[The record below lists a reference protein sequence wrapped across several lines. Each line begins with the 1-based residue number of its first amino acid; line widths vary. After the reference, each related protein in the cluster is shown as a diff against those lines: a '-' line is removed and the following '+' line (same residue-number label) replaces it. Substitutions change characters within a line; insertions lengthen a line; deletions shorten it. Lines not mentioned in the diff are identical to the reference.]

1 MKKILFIVVAL
12 ISCQTEEVLFNVET
26 KVVPADSGQTN
37 PNKVKVFLGEQ
48 ILIEAIPNLG
58 YSFHKWTMDESSEKI
73 LFDSITKN
81 EISLIVDSDLSLIA
95 NFRSKTKI
103 SDKAF
108 ENVLVQL
115 GIDDIIDGF
124 VNTQKCET
132 ITTLD
137 LSNKGIQNIQGI
149 EAFKNLRILNL
160 NNNYL
165 ENIVDFSSN
174 NNLKFINLSNNINI
188 SCVKVWTSYDSNN
201 VEIIVDNNIN
211 ISTNC

>member
-1 MKKILFIVVAL
+1 MKKILLILLIL

-26 KVVPADSGQTN
+26 KVIPADSGQTN

-48 ILIEAIPNLG
+48 ILIQAIPNLG
-58 YSFHKWTMDESSEKI
+58 YSFHKWTMDDSSEKI

-95 NFRSKTKI
+95 NFRSKTII

-108 ENVLVQL
+108 ENVLVEL
-115 GIDDIIDGF
+115 GIDDVVDGF

-137 LSNKGIQNIQGI
+137 LSDKGIQNIQGI

-174 NNLKFINLSNNINI
+174 NNLKYINLSNNINI
-188 SCVKVWTSYDSNN
+188 SCVKVWTNYNSNN

-211 ISTNC
+211 ISTSC

>member
-1 MKKILFIVVAL
+1 MKKLVLILLTL

-26 KVVPADSGQTN
+26 KVLPADSGQTN

-48 ILIEAIPNLG
+48 ILIQAIPNLG
-58 YSFHKWTMDESSEKI
+58 YSFHKWTMDDNSEKI

-95 NFRSKTKI
+95 NFRSKTII

-108 ENVLVQL
+108 ENALVEL
-115 GIDDIIDGF
+115 GIDDVVDGF

-137 LSNKGIQNIQGI
+137 LSDKGIENIQGI

-174 NNLKFINLSNNINI
+174 NNLKHINLSNNINI
-188 SCVKVWTSYDSNN
+188 SCVKVWTNYNSNN

-211 ISTNC
+211 ISTSC

>member
-1 MKKILFIVVAL
+1 MKKILLILLIL

-26 KVVPADSGQTN
+26 KVIPADSGQTN

-48 ILIEAIPNLG
+48 ILIQAIPNLG
-58 YSFHKWTMDESSEKI
+58 YSFHKWTMDDSSEKI

-103 SDKAF
+103 LDKAF
-108 ENVLVQL
+108 ENVLVEL
-115 GIDDIIDGF
+115 GIDDVVDGF

-137 LSNKGIQNIQGI
+137 LIDKGIQNIQGI

-174 NNLKFINLSNNINI
+174 NNLKYINLSNNINI
-188 SCVKVWTSYDSNN
+188 SCVKVWTNYNSNN

-211 ISTNC
+211 ISTSC